1 MDNLCKIFE
10 VDLSFDVT
18 LSKNFVIAPWVTITI
33 AVSINLEIASQEEIS
48 LVLPNLLLQSVE

>member
-18 LSKNFVIAPWVTITI
+18 LSKNFVIAPGVTIAIT
-33 AVSINLEIASQEEIS
+33 VSIYLKIASQKEIS